1 MNKTIIIIDD
11 QPSVR
16 RLISQYLG
24 PYYNVIELSDAND
37 AISLL
42 DHGHKIDAIR
52 ADKTQ
57 ITQLFQNLMCNGIK
71 YNESSQP
78 TVNIDCCSEGQAV
91 KLSVKD
97 NGIGIPAEY
106 RDKVFNMFQ
115 RLPNAQKYPGT
126 GIGLCICK
134 KIVEGMKGKI
144 SITEDT
150 TGGTI
155 FNIYLPLSFA

>member
-1 MNKTIIIIDD
+1 MPT
-11 QPSVR
+11 
-16 RLISQYLG
+16 
-24 PYYNVIELSDAND
+24 
-37 AISLL
+37 
-42 DHGHKIDAIR
+42 IR

-57 ITQLFQNLMCNGIK
+57 IMQLFQNLICNGIK
-71 YNESSQP
+71 YNESIQP
-78 TVNIDCCSEGQAV
+78 RVNINCRSEGQAV

-115 RLPNAQKYPGT
+115 RLPNAQKNSGT
-126 GIGLCICK
+126 GIGLTICK

-144 SITEDT
+144 SIAENI

-155 FNIYLPLSFA
+155 FNIYLPLSLG